1 MSFTATYSGLNS
13 NTAPKS
19 PWADII
25 PYISVDKNKT
35 WTSSKISTEETVSLN
50 GQLTLSGFN
59 ALGSSPATYGYSSSP
74 IVGLSFTTGYI
85 QVFRDAFSRSY
96 GELLVKNAGNNK
108 IVSGIYYVDSIQ
120 FDSQNYIGAINY
132 SVNLARITETTYSGL
147 NPSETISFS
156 EDGNGIVN
164 ITHSISAEGVG
175 AAFNGN
181 NSIAFDS
188 VKIFVQNSTGVA
200 RIKNLSFSS
209 GFVPTGSGASG
220 VYISGGNSSNLILV
234 SQTESINRMA
244 NRYSV
249 DEVFKIDNIYN
260 GEYGTKRFSV
270 NFNSGIT
277 DEYNVVSVTCNIQ
290 GAKDKAFSGV
300 TGMLSNI
307 TGQMY
312 NAATGIYGSTT
323 ELCPI
328 PIAFNVDTTRMITG
342 YLDGTNISEVDG
354 SSSITVNCSFD
365 NSLNGTFFD
374 YDISFSSDEQSNITS
389 LDINGVIKG
398 RGLHTAQKFYDA
410 SGYLFNTLLTN
421 QADVGT
427 MLFNKAVSGFNASA
441 PTANTNL
448 CFGVIGERGGQSFGF
463 VKEKGQSNI
472 EMNTG
477 KGEITLSASF
487 SDEAAVS
494 GYNNFSWSTSAE
506 VGMPL
511 LVAKPSYKINGFNLI
526 QDIGVNQKTAY
537 TFDGSFEFTT
547 GSQGAIPILS
557 AASQPHTGLLK
568 KMIEAEGIASTEVS
582 NQQEGNSGIVLE
594 NYNKNFD
601 FVSGSNSNSNDY
613 LGSGFNVGLSTPA
626 QPLAVYSTYK
636 VK

>member
-13 NTAPKS
+13 NSAPKS

-25 PYISVDKNKT
+25 PYISVDKNRT
-35 WTSSKISTEETVSLN
+35 WTSSKISTEETISLN

-74 IVGLSFTTGYI
+74 IVGLSFTSGYI

-108 IVSGIYYVDSIQ
+108 VVSGIYYVDSIQ
-120 FDSQNYIGAINY
+120 FDSQNYIGVINY
-132 SVNLARITETTYSGL
+132 SVNLARINETTYSGL
-147 NPSETISFS
+147 NPSETLSFS

-175 AAFNGN
+175 PAFNGN

-188 VKIFVQNSTGVA
+188 VKTFVQNSTGTA
-200 RIKNLSFSS
+200 RIKSLSFDS

-220 VYISGGNSSNLILV
+220 VYVSGGNSSNLILV

-244 NRYSV
+244 NKYSI

-270 NFNSGIT
+270 DFNSGIA

-290 GAKDKAFSGV
+290 GAKDKEFSGV

-312 NAATGIYGSTT
+312 DAATGIYGSTT

-328 PIAFNVDTTRMITG
+328 PIAFNIDTTRIITG
-342 YLDGTNISEVDG
+342 YADGTNINGVNG
-354 SSSITVNCSFD
+354 SSSIIVNCSFD

-463 VKEKGQSNI
+463 IKEKGQSNVD
-472 EMNTG
+472 MNTN

-511 LVAKPSYKINGFNLI
+511 LVPKPSYKVNGFNLI
-526 QDIGVNQKTAY
+526 QDIGVNQKTTY

-547 GSQGAIPILS
+547 GSQGGIPILS
-557 AASQPHTGLLK
+557 ASSRPHTGLLK
-568 KMIEAEGIASTEVS
+568 KMVEAEGIASTEVS
-582 NQQEGNSGIVLE
+582 NQQEGNIGVVLE

-613 LGSGFNVGLSTPA
+613 LGSGFNVNLSTPI
-626 QPLAVYSTYK
+626 QPLIVYSTYK

>member
-1 MSFTATYSGLNS
+1 MPFTATYSGLNS
-13 NTAPKS
+13 NSAPKS
-19 PWADII
+19 PWANII
-25 PYISVDKNKT
+25 PYISVDKNRS
-35 WTSSKISTEETVSLN
+35 WTSSKISTEETISLN

-59 ALGSSPATYGYSSSP
+59 ALGSTPATYGYASSP
-74 IVGLSFTTGYI
+74 IAGLTFTTGYI

-132 SVNLARITETTYSGL
+132 SVNLARINEATYSGL
-147 NPSETISFS
+147 NPSETVSFS

-164 ITHSISAEGVG
+164 VTHSISAEGVG

-188 VKIFVQNSTGVA
+188 VKTFVQNSTGAA
-200 RIKNLSFSS
+200 RIKSLSFSS

-220 VYISGGNSSNLILV
+220 VYVSGGNSSNLILV
-234 SQTESINRMA
+234 SQTESINRIE
-244 NRYSV
+244 NRYSIE
-249 DEVFKIDNIYN
+249 EVFKIDNIYN

-270 NFNSGIT
+270 DFNSGIT
-277 DEYNVVSVTCNIQ
+277 DEYNIISVTCNIE

-300 TGMLSNI
+300 TGMLVNI

-328 PIAFNVDTTRMITG
+328 PIAFNIDTTRTITG
-342 YLDGTNISEVDG
+342 YTDGTNINGVDG
-354 SSSITVNCSFD
+354 SSSITINCSFD

-374 YDISFSSDEQSNITS
+374 YDISFSSDEQSNTTS

-410 SGYLFNTLLTN
+410 SGYLFDTLLAN
-421 QADVGT
+421 QADIGT

-448 CFGVIGERGGQSFGF
+448 CFGVIGERGGASFGF
-463 VKEKGQSNI
+463 VKDKGQSSI
-472 EMNTG
+472 DMNTG

-526 QDIGVNQKTAY
+526 QDIGVNQKTSY
-537 TFDGSFEFTT
+537 TFDGSFEFAT
-547 GSQGAIPILS
+547 GSQGALPILS
-557 AASQPHTGLLK
+557 AAIKPHTGILK
-568 KMIEAEGIASTEVS
+568 KLVEAEDIIENAVS
-582 NQQEGNSGIVLE
+582 NKVEGNTGVVLE
-594 NYNKNFD
+594 SYNKNFD
-601 FVSGSNSNSNDY
+601 FVSGSNSNSSDY
-613 LGSGFNVGLSTPA
+613 LASGFNVNLSTPK
-626 QPLAVYSTYK
+626 QPLVVYSTYK
-636 VK
+636 IK

>member
-59 ALGSSPATYGYSSSP
+59 ALGSNPTNYGYSSSP
-74 IVGLSFTTGYI
+74 IVGLTFTSGYI

-120 FDSQNYIGAINY
+120 FDSQNYIGIINY
-132 SVNLARITETTYSGL
+132 SVNLARVNETAYSGL

-175 AAFNGN
+175 PAFNGN

-188 VKIFVQNSTGVA
+188 VKTFVQNSTGVA
-200 RIKNLSFSS
+200 RIKNLSFAS

-220 VYISGGNSSNLILV
+220 VYVSGGNSSNLILV

-244 NRYSV
+244 NRYSI

-270 NFNSGIT
+270 DFNSGIA

-328 PIAFNVDTTRMITG
+328 PIAFNIDTTRIITG
-342 YLDGTNISEVDG
+342 YLDGTNIAGIDG

-374 YDISFSSDEQSNITS
+374 YDIFFSSDEQTNITS

-410 SGYLFNTLLTN
+410 SGYLFNTLLAN

-441 PTANTNL
+441 PTDNSSL

-511 LVAKPSYKINGFNLI
+511 LVAKPSYKINGFNLV
-526 QDIGVNQKTAY
+526 QDIGVNQKTTY
-537 TFDGSFEFTT
+537 TFDASFEFTT

-557 AASQPHTGLLK
+557 ASYQPHTGLLK
-568 KMIEAEGIASTEVS
+568 KMVEAEGITSTEVS
-582 NQQEGNSGIVLE
+582 NQQQGNLGIVLE

-601 FVSGSNSNSNDY
+601 FVSGSNSNSSDY
-613 LGSGFNVGLSTPA
+613 LTSGFNVGLSTPA

>member
-13 NTAPKS
+13 NSAPKS

-25 PYISVDKNKT
+25 PYISVDKNRT
-35 WTSSKISTEETVSLN
+35 WTSSKISTEETISLN

-74 IVGLSFTTGYI
+74 IVGLSFTSGYI
-85 QVFRDAFSRSY
+85 QVFREAFSRSY

-108 IVSGIYYVDSIQ
+108 VVSGIYYVDSIQ
-120 FDSQNYIGAINY
+120 FDSQNYIGVIDY
-132 SVNLARITETTYSGL
+132 SVNLARINETTYSGL
-147 NPSETISFS
+147 NPSETLSFS

-175 AAFNGN
+175 PAFNGN

-188 VKIFVQNSTGVA
+188 VKTFVQNSTGTA
-200 RIKNLSFSS
+200 RIKSLSFDS

-220 VYISGGNSSNLILV
+220 VYVSGGNSSNLILV

-244 NRYSV
+244 NKYSI

-270 NFNSGIT
+270 DFNSGIA

-290 GAKDKAFSGV
+290 GAKDKEFSGV

-328 PIAFNVDTTRMITG
+328 PIAFNIDTTRIITG
-342 YLDGTNISEVDG
+342 YADGTNINGVNG
-354 SSSITVNCSFD
+354 SSSIIVNCSFD

-463 VKEKGQSNI
+463 IKEKGQSNVD
-472 EMNTG
+472 MNTN

-494 GYNNFSWSTSAE
+494 GYDDFSWSTSAE

-511 LVAKPSYKINGFNLI
+511 LVPKPSCKINGFNLI
-526 QDIGVNQKTAY
+526 QDIGVNQKTTY

-547 GSQGAIPILS
+547 GSQGGIPILS
-557 AASQPHTGLLK
+557 ASSRPHTGLLK
-568 KMIEAEGIASTEVS
+568 KMVEAEGIASTEVS
-582 NQQEGNSGIVLE
+582 NQQEGNIGVVLE

-613 LGSGFNVGLSTPA
+613 LGSGFNVNLSTPI
-626 QPLAVYSTYK
+626 QPLIVYSTYK
-636 VK
+636 IK

>member
-13 NTAPKS
+13 NSAPKS

-25 PYISVDKNKT
+25 PYISVDKNRT
-35 WTSSKISTEETVSLN
+35 WTSSKISTEETISLN

-74 IVGLSFTTGYI
+74 IVGLSFTSGYI
-85 QVFRDAFSRSY
+85 QVFREAFSRSY

-108 IVSGIYYVDSIQ
+108 VVSGIYYVDSIQ
-120 FDSQNYIGAINY
+120 FDSQNYIGVINY
-132 SVNLARITETTYSGL
+132 SVNLARINETTYSGL
-147 NPSETISFS
+147 NPSETLSFS

-164 ITHSISAEGVG
+164 IAHSISAEGVG
-175 AAFNGN
+175 PAFNGN

-188 VKIFVQNSTGVA
+188 VKTFVQNSTGTA
-200 RIKNLSFSS
+200 RIKSLSFDS

-220 VYISGGNSSNLILV
+220 VYVSGGNSSNLILV

-244 NRYSV
+244 NKYSI

-270 NFNSGIT
+270 DFNSGIA

-290 GAKDKAFSGV
+290 GAKDKEFSGV

-328 PIAFNVDTTRMITG
+328 PIAFNIDTTRIITG
-342 YLDGTNISEVDG
+342 YADGTNINGVNG
-354 SSSITVNCSFD
+354 SSSIIVNCSFD

-448 CFGVIGERGGQSFGF
+448 CFGVIGERSGQSFGF
-463 VKEKGQSNI
+463 IKEKGQSNVD
-472 EMNTG
+472 MNTN

-511 LVAKPSYKINGFNLI
+511 LVPKPSYKVNGFNLI
-526 QDIGVNQKTAY
+526 QDIGVNQKTTY

-547 GSQGAIPILS
+547 GSQGGIPILS
-557 AASQPHTGLLK
+557 ASSRPHTGLLK
-568 KMIEAEGIASTEVS
+568 KMVEAEGIASTEVS
-582 NQQEGNSGIVLE
+582 NQQEGNIGVVLE

-613 LGSGFNVGLSTPA
+613 LGSGFNVNLSTPI
-626 QPLAVYSTYK
+626 QPLIVYSTYK
-636 VK
+636 IK

>member
-13 NTAPKS
+13 NSAPKS
-19 PWADII
+19 PWADVL
-25 PYISVDKNKT
+25 PYISVDKDRT
-35 WTSSKISTEETVSLN
+35 WTSSKISAEETVSLN

-59 ALGSSPATYGYSSSP
+59 ALGSNPTAYGYTSSP
-74 IVGLSFTTGYI
+74 IGGLTFTSGYI

-132 SVNLARITETTYSGL
+132 SINLARINETTYSGL

-156 EDGNGIVN
+156 EDGNGIIN
-164 ITHSISAEGVG
+164 ITHNISAEGVG
-175 AAFNGN
+175 FAFNGN
-181 NSIAFDS
+181 NSVAFDS
-188 VKIFVQNSTGVA
+188 VKTFVQNCTGAA

-220 VYISGGNSSNLILV
+220 VYISGGNSSNLILI
-234 SQTESINRMA
+234 SQTESINRIE
-244 NRYSV
+244 NKYSV
-249 DEVFKIDNIYN
+249 EETFRIDNIYN

-270 NFNSGIT
+270 DFNSGIA
-277 DEYNVVSVTCNIQ
+277 DEYNVVSVTCNIE

-300 TGMLSNI
+300 TGMLNNI

-328 PIAFNVDTTRMITG
+328 PIAFNIDTTRIITG
-342 YLDGTNISEVDG
+342 YADGTNINGVDG

-374 YDISFSSDEQSNITS
+374 YDISFSSDEQTNITS

-410 SGYLFNTLLTN
+410 SGYLFNTLLSN
-421 QADVGT
+421 QTDIQT
-427 MLFNKAVSGFNASA
+427 MLFNKAVSGFNVAA
-441 PTANTNL
+441 PTVNTNL
-448 CFGVIGERGGQSFGF
+448 CFGVIAERTGQSFGF
-463 VKEKGQSNI
+463 VKEKGQHNVQ
-472 EMNTG
+472 MNTN

-487 SDEAAVS
+487 SDDVAVS

-526 QDIGVNQKTAY
+526 QDIGVNQKTSY
-537 TFDGSFEFTT
+537 TFDGSFEFST
-547 GSQGAIPILS
+547 GSQGVIPILS
-557 AASQPHTGLLK
+557 ASSQPHTGLLK
-568 KMIEAEGIASTEVS
+568 KMIEVEGIPLSEVS
-582 NQQEGNSGIVLE
+582 NNTQGSVGIILE

-601 FVSGSNSNSNDY
+601 FVSGSNSNSSDY
-613 LGSGFNVGLSTPA
+613 LSSGFNVNLSTPM
-626 QPLAVYSTYK
+626 QPLIVYSTYK
-636 VK
+636 AS

>member
-25 PYISVDKNKT
+25 PYISVDKNRT

-59 ALGSSPATYGYSSSP
+59 ALGSNPANYGYSSSP
-74 IVGLSFTTGYI
+74 IVGLTFTSGYI

-96 GELLVKNAGNNK
+96 GELLVKNAGDNK

-120 FDSQNYIGAINY
+120 FESQNYIGIINY
-132 SVNLARITETTYSGL
+132 SVNLARVNETNYSGL
-147 NPSETISFS
+147 NPSETLSFS

-175 AAFNGN
+175 PAFNGN

-188 VKIFVQNSTGVA
+188 VKTFVQNSTGVA
-200 RIKNLSFSS
+200 RIKSLSFDS

-220 VYISGGNSSNLILV
+220 VYVSGGNSSNLILV

-244 NRYSV
+244 NRYSI

-270 NFNSGIT
+270 DFNSGIT
-277 DEYNVVSVTCNIQ
+277 DEYNVVNVTCNIQ

-300 TGMLSNI
+300 TGMLDNI

-328 PIAFNVDTTRMITG
+328 PIAFNIDTTRTITG
-342 YLDGTNISEVDG
+342 HLDGTNIAGVDG

-374 YDISFSSDEQSNITS
+374 YDISFSSDEQSNVTS
-389 LDINGVIKG
+389 LDINGVVKG
-398 RGLHTAQKFYDA
+398 RGLHTAQRFYDA
-410 SGYLFNTLLTN
+410 SGYLFNTLLAN
-421 QADVGT
+421 QDGIKE

-448 CFGVIGERGGQSFGF
+448 CFGTIGERGGQSFGF
-463 VKEKGQSNI
+463 VKDKGQYNLEINS
-472 EMNTG
+472 G

-511 LVAKPSYKINGFNLI
+511 LVPKPSYKINGFNLI
-526 QDIGVNQKTAY
+526 QDIGVNQKTTY
-537 TFDGSFEFTT
+537 TFDGSFEFAT
-547 GSQGAIPILS
+547 GSQGSIPIL
-557 AASQPHTGLLK
+557 AAVSQPHTGLLK
-568 KMIEAEGIASTEVS
+568 KMVEAESIPASETS
-582 NQQEGNSGIVLE
+582 NISEGNIGIVLE

-613 LGSGFNVGLSTPA
+613 LGSGFNVGLSTPK
-626 QPLAVYSTYK
+626 QPLIVYSTYK
-636 VK
+636 IK

>member
-1 MSFTATYSGLNS
+1 MPFIATYSGLNS
-13 NTAPKS
+13 DSSPKS

-25 PYISVDKNKT
+25 PYISVDNNRT
-35 WTSSKISTEETVSLN
+35 WSSSKISKEESVSLN

-74 IVGLSFTTGYI
+74 IVGLTFTSGYI
-85 QVFRDAFSRSY
+85 KIIKDAFSRSY
-96 GELLVKNAGNNK
+96 GELVVTNSENEK

-120 FDSQNYIGAINY
+120 FDSQNYIGVIDY
-132 SVNLARITETTYSGL
+132 SVNLARVNELTYSGL
-147 NPSETISFS
+147 NPSETISAS
-156 EDGNGIVN
+156 EDGNGIIN
-164 ITHSISAEGVG
+164 ITHNISAEGVG
-175 AAFNGN
+175 VAFNGN

-188 VKIFVQNSTGVA
+188 VKTFVQNSTGAA
-200 RIKNLSFSS
+200 RIKSLSFDS
-209 GFVPTGSGASG
+209 GYLPTGSGASG
-220 VYISGGNSSNLILV
+220 VYFSGGNSSNLILV
-234 SQTESINRMA
+234 SQTESINRLA
-244 NRYSV
+244 NKYSI
-249 DEVFKIDNIYN
+249 EEIFKIDNIYN

-270 NFNSGIT
+270 DFNSGIA
-277 DEYNVVSVTCNIQ
+277 DEYSVVNVTCNIQ

-300 TGMLSNI
+300 TGMLDNI

-312 NAATGIYGSTT
+312 NAATGIFGSTT

-328 PIAFNVDTTRMITG
+328 PIAFNIDTTRTITG
-342 YLDGTNISEVDG
+342 YLDGTNILGVDG
-354 SSSITVNCSFD
+354 SSSVTVNCSFD

-374 YDISFSSDEQSNITS
+374 YDISFSSDEQSNTTS

-398 RGLHTAQKFYDA
+398 RGLHTAQKFVDA
-410 SGYLFNTLLTN
+410 SGYLFTTLLSN
-421 QADVGT
+421 QADIKT

-463 VKEKGQSNI
+463 VKDKGQSSI
-472 EMNTG
+472 DMNTN

-494 GYNNFSWSTSAE
+494 GYDNFSWSTSAE

-526 QDIGVNQKTAY
+526 QDIGVNQKTSY

-547 GSQGAIPILS
+547 GSQGGIPILS
-557 AASQPHTGLLK
+557 ASPQPHTGILK
-568 KMIEAEGIASTEVS
+568 KLVEAEGIIEDEVS
-582 NQQEGNSGIVLE
+582 NNIEGNVGVVLE

-601 FVSGSNSNSNDY
+601 FVSGSNSNSSDY
-613 LGSGFNVGLSTPA
+613 LGSGFNVNLSTPK
-626 QPLAVYSTYK
+626 QPLIIYSTYK

>member
-1 MSFTATYSGLNS
+1 MSFTVTYSGLNS
-13 NTAPKS
+13 NSAPKS
-19 PWADII
+19 PWADLI
-25 PYISVDKNKT
+25 PYVSIDGSRS
-35 WTSSKISTEETVSLN
+35 WESSKLSREETVVLN
-50 GQLTLSGFN
+50 GQLTVSGFN
-59 ALGSSPATYGYSSSP
+59 ALNTSPASYGYASSPV
-74 IVGLSFTTGYI
+74 VGLTFTTGYI
-85 QVFRDAFSRSY
+85 KVIKDAFSRSY
-96 GELLVKNAGNNK
+96 GELIVKNEENEK
-108 IVSGIYYVDSIQ
+108 IISGIYYVDSIQ
-120 FDSQNYIGAINY
+120 FDAQNYINLIDY
-132 SVNLARITETTYSGL
+132 SINLARINELTYSGL
-147 NPSETISFS
+147 NPSETISLS

-175 AAFNGN
+175 VAFNGN
-181 NSIAFDS
+181 NPIAFDS
-188 VKIFVQNSTGVA
+188 VKTFVQNSTGVA
-200 RIKNLSFSS
+200 RIKSLSFDS
-209 GFVPTGSGASG
+209 GFIPTGSGASG
-220 VYISGGNSSNLILV
+220 VYISGGNTGNLILV

-244 NRYSV
+244 NRYSI

-270 NFNSGIT
+270 DFNSGIA
-277 DEYNVVSVTCNIQ
+277 DEYNVVNVTCNIQ

-300 TGMLSNI
+300 TGILDNI

-328 PIAFNVDTTRMITG
+328 PIAFNIDTTRIITG
-342 YLDGTNISEVDG
+342 YLDGTNIAGVNG

-374 YDISFSSDEQSNITS
+374 YDISFSSDEQSNTTS

-398 RGLHTAQKFYDA
+398 RGLHTAQKFHDA
-410 SGYLFNTLLTN
+410 TGYLFNDLLIN
-421 QADVGT
+421 QEDVKT

-441 PTANTNL
+441 PTVNTNL
-448 CFGVIGERGGQSFGF
+448 CFGTIAERGGQSFGF
-463 VKEKGQSNI
+463 VKDKGQYNL

-494 GYNNFSWSTSAE
+494 GYNNFNWSTSAE

-511 LVAKPSYKINGFNLI
+511 LVTKPSYKVNGFNLI
-526 QDIGVNQKTAY
+526 QDIGVNQKTTY

-568 KMIEAEGIASTEVS
+568 KLVEAENIPATETS
-582 NQQEGNSGIVLE
+582 NLSEGKVGVVLE

-613 LGSGFNVGLSTPA
+613 LGSGFNVSLSTPI
-626 QPLAVYSTYK
+626 QPLIVYSTFT

>member
-13 NTAPKS
+13 NSAPKS

-25 PYISVDKNKT
+25 PYISVDKNRT
-35 WTSSKISTEETVSLN
+35 WTSSKISTEEIVSLN

-59 ALGSSPATYGYSSSP
+59 ALGSSPATYGYANSP
-74 IVGLSFTTGYI
+74 IAGLTFTTGYI

-108 IVSGIYYVDSIQ
+108 VVSGVYYVDSIQ
-120 FDSQNYIGAINY
+120 FDSQNYIGVINY
-132 SVNLARITETTYSGL
+132 SVNLARINELNYSGL

-188 VKIFVQNSTGVA
+188 VKTFVQNSTGVS
-200 RIKNLSFSS
+200 RIKSLSFDS

-220 VYISGGNSSNLILV
+220 VYVSGGNSSNLILV

-244 NRYSV
+244 NKYSI

-270 NFNSGIT
+270 DFNSGIA

-290 GAKDKAFSGV
+290 GAKDKEFSGV

-328 PIAFNVDTTRMITG
+328 PIAFNIDTTRIITG
-342 YLDGTNISEVDG
+342 YADGTNINGVNG
-354 SSSITVNCSFD
+354 SSSIIVNCSFD

-374 YDISFSSDEQSNITS
+374 YDISFSSDEQSNVTS

-421 QADVGT
+421 QADIGT
-427 MLFNKAVSGFNASA
+427 MLFNKAVSGFNESA

-463 VKEKGQSNI
+463 VKDKGQSNVD
-472 EMNTG
+472 MNTN

-511 LVAKPSYKINGFNLI
+511 LVPKPSYKVNGFNLI
-526 QDIGVNQKTAY
+526 QDIGVNQKTTY

-547 GSQGAIPILS
+547 GSQGGIPILS
-557 AASQPHTGLLK
+557 ASSRPHTGLLK
-568 KMIEAEGIASTEVS
+568 KMVEAEGIASTEVS
-582 NQQEGNSGIVLE
+582 NQQEGNIGVVLE

-613 LGSGFNVGLSTPA
+613 LGSGFNVNLSTPV
-626 QPLAVYSTYK
+626 QPLIVYSTYRIK
-636 VK
+636 

>member
-13 NTAPKS
+13 NSAPKS

-25 PYISVDKNKT
+25 PYISVDKNRT
-35 WTSSKISTEETVSLN
+35 WASSKISTEETISLN

-74 IVGLSFTTGYI
+74 IVGLSFTSGYI

-108 IVSGIYYVDSIQ
+108 VVSGIYYVDSIQ
-120 FDSQNYIGAINY
+120 FDSQNYIGVINY
-132 SVNLARITETTYSGL
+132 SVNLARINETTYSGL
-147 NPSETISFS
+147 NPSETLSFS

-175 AAFNGN
+175 PAFNGN

-188 VKIFVQNSTGVA
+188 VKTFVQNSTGTA
-200 RIKNLSFSS
+200 RIKSLSFDS

-220 VYISGGNSSNLILV
+220 VYVSGGNSSNLILV

-244 NRYSV
+244 NKYSI

-270 NFNSGIT
+270 DFNSGIA

-290 GAKDKAFSGV
+290 GAKDKEFSGV

-328 PIAFNVDTTRMITG
+328 PIAFNIDTTRIITG
-342 YLDGTNISEVDG
+342 YADGTNINGING
-354 SSSITVNCSFD
+354 SSSIIVNCSFD

-427 MLFNKAVSGFNASA
+427 MLFNKAISGFNASA

-463 VKEKGQSNI
+463 IKEKGQSNVD
-472 EMNTG
+472 MNTN

-511 LVAKPSYKINGFNLI
+511 LVPKPSYKVNGFNLI
-526 QDIGVNQKTAY
+526 QDIGVNQKTTY

-547 GSQGAIPILS
+547 GSQGGIPILS
-557 AASQPHTGLLK
+557 ASSRPHTGLLK
-568 KMIEAEGIASTEVS
+568 KMVEAEGIASTEVS
-582 NQQEGNSGIVLE
+582 NQQEGNIGVVLE

-613 LGSGFNVGLSTPA
+613 LGSGFNVNLSTPI
-626 QPLAVYSTYK
+626 QPLIVYSTYK
-636 VK
+636 IK